1 MTAATL
7 LILRYELRNVLRGRW
22 LIAYAVL
29 LAGLAEALLR
39 SGGSGRALLALVNL
53 VLLIVPLVSVVFGA
67 LYLYASREFNELLL
81 SQPVGR
87 QALFRGLYVGVAFPL
102 ALAFAL
108 GVSLPFL
115 WHGVE
120 EPAHVRTLGLLVAV
134 GVGLTAVFVALAFLV
149 AVRVEDRA
157 RGLGVVILLWLT
169 LAVIYD
175 GVVLALVSGL
185 ARWPLERPML
195 ALMLMNPIDLARV
208 LLLLELDLSAM
219 LGYTGAV
226 FRRFFGGT
234 WGGPVAAMAMLAWVG
249 MPLALAAR
257 AFRRKD
263 F

>member
-1 MTAATL
+1 
-7 LILRYELRNVLRGRW
+7 V
-22 LIAYAVL
+22 
-29 LAGLAEALLR
+29 AGI
-39 SGGSGRALLALVNL
+39 G
-53 VLLIVPLVSVVFGA
+53 
-67 LYLYASREFNELLL
+67 
-81 SQPVGR
+81 
-87 QALFRGLYVGVAFPL
+87 
-102 ALAFAL
+102 
-108 GVSLPFL
+108 LPFL

-120 EPAHVRTLGLLVAV
+120 EPAHVRTLALVVAV

-157 RGLGVVILLWLT
+157 RGLGVVMLLWLAF
-169 LAVIYD
+169 AVIYD
-175 GVVLALVSGL
+175 GMVLAVVS
-185 ARWPLERPML
+185 AFAQWPLERPML

-234 WGGPVAAMAMLAWVG
+234 WGAPVAVLAMLAWVSL
-249 MPLALAAR
+249 PLALAAR